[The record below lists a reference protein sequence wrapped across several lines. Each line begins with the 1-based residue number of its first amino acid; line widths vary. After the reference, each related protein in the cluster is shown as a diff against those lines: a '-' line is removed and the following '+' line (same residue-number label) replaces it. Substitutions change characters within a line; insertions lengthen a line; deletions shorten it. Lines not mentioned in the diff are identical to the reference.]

1 MVGDLMFKTTL
12 LKKEDYNY
20 KDFSSID
27 PDYKKQ
33 NKFNKAKL
41 RLVSDVQKMNGFISC
56 PNFYFTD
63 GSVYLK
69 EPNTVYS
76 LEYIP
81 YNTNLILPKNI
92 QLFDWIGLFYEQT
105 TALTKLSHEAL
116 TKINIRGNGNRIM
129 GLDEPL
135 YCDMPFI
142 SLRLTFLG
150 DVDGW
155 VIT

>member
-1 MVGDLMFKTTL
+1 MFGTTL
-12 LKKEDYNY
+12 LKKEDYNF
-20 KDFSSID
+20 KEFSTD
-27 PDYKKQ
+27 RPDYTKQ
-33 NKFNKAKL
+33 AKFSKAKK
-41 RLVSDVQKMNGFISC
+41 RLLSDIQQLNGFITC
-56 PNFYFTD
+56 PNFHFSD

-69 EPNTVYS
+69 APNTVYS

-81 YNTNLILPKNI
+81 YNTDLILPNNI
-92 QLFDWIGLFYEQT
+92 QLFDWVSLFYEQT
-105 TALTKLSHEAL
+105 TAFSKLSHEAL
-116 TKINIRGNGNRIM
+116 TKINIRGNGHRIM

-135 YCDMPFI
+135 ICDLPFI

>member
-1 MVGDLMFKTTL
+1 MFGTTL
-12 LKKEDYNY
+12 LKKEDYNF
-20 KDFSSID
+20 KEFSTD
-27 PDYKKQ
+27 RPNYTKQ
-33 NKFNKAKL
+33 RKFDKAKI
-41 RLVSDVQKMNGFISC
+41 RLISDVQAMNGFISC
-56 PNFYFTD
+56 PNFYFSD
-63 GSVYLK
+63 GSVYLQS
-69 EPNTVYS
+69 PNTVYS

-81 YNTNLILPKNI
+81 YNTDLILPKNI
-92 QLFDWIGLFYEQT
+92 QLFDWISLFYEQT
-105 TALTKLSHEAL
+105 TALTKLSNEAL

>member
-1 MVGDLMFKTTL
+1 MDNALNVW
-12 LKKEDYNY
+12 
-20 KDFSSID
+20 
-27 PDYKKQ
+27 
-33 NKFNKAKL
+33 
-41 RLVSDVQKMNGFISC
+41 
-56 PNFYFTD
+56 
-63 GSVYLK
+63 
-69 EPNTVYS
+69 
-76 LEYIP
+76 
-81 YNTNLILPKNI
+81 ILNIHAIKNI
-92 QLFDWIGLFYEQT
+92 QLFDWVSLFYEQT
-105 TALTKLSHEAL
+105 TALTKLSNEAL